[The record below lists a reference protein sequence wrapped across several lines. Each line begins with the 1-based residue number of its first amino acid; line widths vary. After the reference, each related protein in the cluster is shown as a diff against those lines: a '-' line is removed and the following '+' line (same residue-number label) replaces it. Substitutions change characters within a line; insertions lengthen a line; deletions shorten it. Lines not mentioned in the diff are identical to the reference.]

1 MGMTTAKRPRGGCS
15 GSAWRSAAV
24 AAALILW
31 PVAGATQDMAGAY
44 EAPRVL
50 PAALAVPRDLLAGDH
65 YRVDAEVVAHGYAN
79 RYTIHSDFGDF
90 EAAGEEMLRTR
101 IHEVAALAALKEI
114 KKTRAFA
121 MGLVEA
127 AQSPF
132 EGAKELVRRPVQT
145 IAGIPKGI
153 YRFVARLGEMAKSK
167 PSRQEQSRAKELIG
181 FASLKR
187 QVAHELSVDVYSTN
201 PVLQDEMDAVT
212 WAGFAGGMSFSFVFA
227 LVPLP
232 PVMSAQITS
241 VKYTRRANS
250 ILRDNAPADLRRMN
264 RETLTKAGLE
274 ARVVE
279 AFLDNPW
286 LSPAHHTRIALA
298 VAALDG
304 VGGRDVMLRLA
315 TRVNSEAMALMLQQ
329 VAEMT
334 MVYHQRVMPVRT
346 LITIID
352 SPAFVTAESALVMI
366 LPADRLMWTPWL
378 AQRAAAAERYR
389 GGATAVD
396 SREIWVSGNA
406 SPRALREL
414 VVRNI
419 TVFERARGWLSAK
432 AGEEE
437 DRASP

>member
-1 MGMTTAKRPRGGCS
+1 MGMTTAKRQNGGWLL
-15 GSAWRSAAV
+15 SA
-24 AAALILW
+24 AAALVLW
-31 PVAGATQDMAGAY
+31 SAGAAAQDRPSAY
-44 EAPRVL
+44 EAPLVL
-50 PAALAVPRDLLAGDH
+50 RAAQAAPSGLLAGDR
-65 YRVDAEVVAHGYAN
+65 YRLDGEVVAHGYAN
-79 RYTIHSDFGDF
+79 RYLIHSDFGDF

-101 IHEVAALAALKEI
+101 IQEVAALAALEDI
-114 KKTRAFA
+114 KKTKAFT

-132 EGAKELVRRPVQT
+132 EGAAELVRRPVQT

-153 YRFVARLGEMAKSK
+153 YRFIARLGEMVKSE
-167 PSRQEQSRAKELIG
+167 PSRQEQSRAKELMG

-212 WAGFAGGMSFSFVFA
+212 WAGYAGGMSFSFVFA

-232 PVMSAQITS
+232 PVMSQQITS
-241 VKYTRRANS
+241 VKYARRANS
-250 ILRDNAPADLRRMN
+250 ILRDNAPSDLRRMN
-264 RETLTKAGLE
+264 RKALTKAGLE
-274 ARVVE
+274 AQVVE

-298 VAALDG
+298 IVALEG

-315 TRVNSEAMALMLQQ
+315 TRANSEVMAVMLQQ

-346 LITIID
+346 LVTIVD

-366 LPADRLMWTPWL
+366 FPADRLMWTPWL
-378 AQRAAAAERYR
+378 AQHAAAAEHYQ
-389 GGATAVD
+389 GGATPVD
-396 SREIWVSGNA
+396 SREIWLSGTA
-406 SPRALREL
+406 SPRARREL
-414 VVRNI
+414 LARNI
-419 TVFERARGWLSAK
+419 TIFEKARGWLSAR
-432 AGEEE
+432 AGDEEAQ
-437 DRASP
+437 ASP